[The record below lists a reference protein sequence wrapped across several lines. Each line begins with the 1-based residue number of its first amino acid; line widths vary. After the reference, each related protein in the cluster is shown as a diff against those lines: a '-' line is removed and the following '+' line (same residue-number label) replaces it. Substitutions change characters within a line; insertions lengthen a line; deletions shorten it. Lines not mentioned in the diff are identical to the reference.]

1 MLIPIRCF
9 TCGKVLADKYDYYV
23 RQVEALKLKSERTGG
38 AKDKGKQAT
47 KAAAAAPTPTP
58 TPTPYFDAVKTADIM
73 DSMGLT
79 RYCCRRHMLG
89 TVDMMETI

>member
-23 RQVEALKLKSERTGG
+23 RQVEALKLKTERAGG
-38 AKDKGKQAT
+38 AKEKEKEKGKGKQA
-47 KAAAAAPTPTP
+47 AAAPA
-58 TPTPYFDAVKTADIM
+58 PTPYFDTVKTSGIM
-73 DSMGLT
+73 DDMGLT